1 MLLISLSL
9 EGSDA
14 IPVSHGNLQSRPRS
28 PSEEWAWEPGT
39 DGSQLLQG
47 KSWVNPRPGEVPVPV

>member
-14 IPVSHGNLQSRPRS
+14 IPVSHGNLQSRP
-28 PSEEWAWEPGT
+28 
-39 DGSQLLQG
+39 
-47 KSWVNPRPGEVPVPV
+47 PVTLERVGLGAGD